1 MMLPFGCH
9 DICKR
14 NPEILSKC
22 ICMVRQ
28 KAKLIIHNVTNR
40 KLTHPL
46 LEKSL
51 LCECFFFPSFY
62 CIIFHFGSWSKWYK
76 QNFHFF
82 MLIMSEI
89 ESMHMY
95 DLSIS
100 SLVNCFDIPLRD
112 TIFWCLSPK
121 VWTSHPSSPHH
132 LWTHLPHTFVHTKW
146 SLSLSMNVNC
156 ICARC

>member
-40 KLTHPL
+40 KLANPL
-46 LEKSL
+46 QYRL
-51 LCECFFFPSFY
+51 
-62 CIIFHFGSWSKWYK
+62 WSKWYN

-89 ESMHMY
+89 ESMYIY